1 MLKIAGALS
10 ATILP
15 LLPSI
20 AHAHGGHLGE
30 LAGHSHWAGVAAIA
44 GAALVAGIV
53 ALKDRKKKDTAE
65 KPDAEAETAG
75 ETEAE
80 AAQ

>member
-10 ATILP
+10 ATVLP

-20 AHAHGGHLGE
+20 AHAHAGHLGE
-30 LAGHSHWAGVAAIA
+30 LAGHAHWAGAAALA

-53 ALKDRKKKDTAE
+53 ALKDRKKKDRTQEPEAE
-65 KPDAEAETAG
+65 VETAG
-75 ETEAE
+75 ETEA
-80 AAQ
+80 AQ

>member
-20 AHAHGGHLGE
+20 AHAHVGHLGE
-30 LAGHSHWAGVAAIA
+30 LAGHSHWAGAAAIA
-44 GAALVAGIV
+44 GAALLAGIV
-53 ALKDRKKKDTAE
+53 ALKDRKKKDRKEEPEAG
-65 KPDAEAETAG
+65 AETAG
-75 ETEAE
+75 EAE

>member
-10 ATILP
+10 ATVLP

-20 AHAHGGHLGE
+20 AHAHAGHLGD
-30 LAGHSHWAGVAAIA
+30 LAGHAHWAGAAALA
-44 GAALVAGIV
+44 GAALVGGLIAI
-53 ALKDRKKKDTAE
+53 KDRKKKQAPE
-65 KPDAEAETAG
+65 EPEAEAETTGA
-75 ETEAE
+75 AE

>member
-10 ATILP
+10 AAALP

-20 AHAHGGHLGE
+20 AHAHAGHLGE
-30 LAGHSHWAGVAAIA
+30 LAGHSHWAGVAALA

-53 ALKDRKKKDTAE
+53 ALKDRGKKQDSKEPEA
-65 KPDAEAETAG
+65 DAGTDG
-75 ETEAE
+75 EAE